1 MKKRMCAVFAAAL
14 GLLLSSCASELLES
28 AGSKEQPASG
38 GQTGFIEMSLCDVEK
53 AVGKSGSEKSARFL
67 DVSEIKKATVNVYY
81 GKDSCISEENIQVSA
96 GKGTVK
102 IENIPVGFNRV
113 IEVVGF
119 KSNSV
124 EGKRIYLSENIVSG
138 KNTIS
143 EIKDGAASAKG
154 KAYLALMNAG
164 VDLNSADFSIS
175 DSKFIAN
182 KSSSCFD
189 ADSFAS
195 AYKSDSSVSPADFYT
210 AQGSVN
216 FTNLVDASGYTV
228 YLDDPLSAKLS
239 VSSDSEK
246 SAQITDVASGTWT
259 VYADDGTETK
269 SVGKVTVKGGEA
281 TDFTDAIGNA
291 LKGKVLIFAKT
302 AQSNIYVWS
311 DSSET
316 KLNGDYPGNTFTA
329 DDCSSYMN
337 DATGWKMLDITTSYN
352 SSLGTINFILST
364 NQVKH
369 PDKDIKSGKSA
380 TFWFD
385 GTDFYDSDP
394 TTKPDDSGSGSGT
407 GGDDDVPVIDDV
419 SLSSV
424 KVNGSAASISGTSV
438 TFRKTGTDDSF
449 AVTSVEATPKDSSA
463 SVTYSATSGTVSA
476 GNSETFTITVTNGAK
491 TENYTLTVSYTK
503 KTDQGGTESEY
514 YWTNK
519 NGYGTNKTIS
529 DWSDWTEAEKIAQ
542 CAAYDDPRTW
552 RGNQEVPY
560 DVYALYAAYDD
571 TNLYLM
577 VELTNIVDRAS
588 FMGHN
593 YAASDNAWWD
603 NRDIPLGFLINTGK
617 GTTQTSP
624 LVLSSGSTEPI
635 WGSVNFTDSEG
646 FDFIFYGSS
655 KYGYASHKNAFVG
668 VGTPGLFKLNQSTGY
683 FSYDSD
689 YCLSANTGTT
699 TGTAGIDVKYIRQCQ
714 VSSTIYYESTP
725 NDNRTT
731 SAQTGEDL
739 LASSTYTSVKTG
751 DLDMS
756 YQYTIPLSTL
766 GISKDYLENTGIGV
780 RQLTT
785 NSGSLMDCAPWDVSM
800 VDVASD
806 ECSDDSD
813 TSAEK
818 KDVDN
823 ITSAQARVGH
833 K

>member
-38 GQTGFIEMSLCDVEK
+38 EQTGFIEMSLCDVEK
-53 AVGKSGSEKSARFL
+53 TVVKSGSEKSARFL

-216 FTNLVDASGYTV
+216 FTNLVNASGYTV

-316 KLNGDYPGNTFTA
+316 KLNGEYPGNTFTA

-364 NQVKH
+364 NQVKN

-542 CAAYDDPRTW
+542 GAANDDPRVFCHW
-552 RGNQEVPY
+552 SMHENPC
-560 DVYALYAAYDD
+560 DAYALYAAYDD
-571 TNLYLM
+571 DKLYLM
-577 VELTNIVDRAS
+577 VELPNVQDMVATDA
-588 FMGHN
+588 
-593 YAASDNAWWD
+593 YPLSDNAQYW
-603 NRDIPLGFLINTGK
+603 NRGTPFFFAFETGK
-617 GTTQTSP
+617 GVGGDGSMISTADTYVWGNA
-624 LVLSSGSTEPI
+624 VL
-635 WGSVNFTDSEG
+635 FSE
-646 FDFIFYGSS
+646 
-655 KYGYASHKNAFVG
+655 KNIDTMIACHSNPEK
-668 VGTPGLFKLNQSTGY
+668 GTPGVFYTNSEGL
-683 FSYDSD
+683 FSYSSD
-689 YCLSANTGTT
+689 LCLTFGGTGVSVSWDGGANKTQGLVSKNLWGIKAVGTDQGRLSENIHTDTYIDFYELGHDPDYDLKWQITVPLSALRITKNEL
-699 TGTAGIDVKYIRQCQ
+699 
-714 VSSTIYYESTP
+714 ES
-725 NDNRTT
+725 N
-731 SAQTGEDL
+731 
-739 LASSTYTSVKTG
+739 
-751 DLDMS
+751 
-756 YQYTIPLSTL
+756 
-766 GISKDYLENTGIGV
+766 GIGV
-780 RQLTT
+780 MFVLSDGA
-785 NSGSLMDCAPWDVSM
+785 SGMDCLPWDSCM
-800 VDVASD
+800 IDNAEKPYSKG
-806 ECSDDSD
+806 ES

-818 KDVDN
+818 EDVDT
-823 ITSAQARVGH
+823 ITVPLARIGH

>member
-28 AGSKEQPASG
+28 AGSKEPSASG
-38 GQTGFIEMSLCDVEK
+38 CQTGFIEMSLGDVEK
-53 AVGKSGSEKSARFL
+53 AVGKSDSRKSARFL
-67 DVSEIKKATVNVYY
+67 DVSEIKKATVNVWL
-81 GKDSCISEENIQVSA
+81 GKDSCISEENVQVSA

-124 EGKRIYLSENIVSG
+124 EGKRIYLSTDIVSG

-164 VDLNSADFSIS
+164 FDLNSADFSLS
-175 DSKFIAN
+175 DSKFIEN

-216 FTNLVDASGYTV
+216 FTNLVNASGYTV
-228 YLDDPLSAKLS
+228 YLDDPLSEKLS

-246 SAQITDVASGTWT
+246 SAQITVVASGTWT

-291 LKGKVLIFAKT
+291 LKGKVMIFAKT
-302 AQSNIYVWS
+302 AQTNIYVWS
-311 DSSET
+311 DSSNT
-316 KLNGDYPGNTFTA
+316 KLNGEYPGNTFTA

-364 NQVKH
+364 NQVKN

-394 TTKPDDSGSGSGT
+394 TTKPDDGGSGSGT
-407 GGDDDVPVIDDV
+407 GGGDVPVIDDV

-438 TFRKTGTDDSF
+438 TFRKTGTEDSF
-449 AVTSVEATPKDSSA
+449 AVTSVEAVPKDSSA
-463 SVTYSATSGTVSA
+463 EVTYSATSGTVSA

-491 TENYTLTVSYTK
+491 TETYTLTVSYTK

-529 DWSDWTEAEKIAQ
+529 AWSDWTEAEKIAQ
-542 CAAYDDPRTW
+542 GAANDDPRVFCHW
-552 RGNQEVPY
+552 SMHENPC
-560 DVYALYAAYDD
+560 DAYALYAAYDD
-571 TNLYLM
+571 DKLYLM
-577 VELTNIVDRAS
+577 VELPNVQDMVATDE
-588 FMGHN
+588 
-593 YAASDNAWWD
+593 YPLSDNAQYW
-603 NRDIPLGFLINTGK
+603 NRGTPFFFAFETGK
-617 GTTQTSP
+617 GVGGDGSMISTADTYVWGNA
-624 LVLSSGSTEPI
+624 VL
-635 WGSVNFTDSEG
+635 FSE
-646 FDFIFYGSS
+646 
-655 KYGYASHKNAFVG
+655 KNIDTMIACHSNPEK
-668 VGTPGLFKLNQSTGY
+668 GTPGVFYTNSEGL
-683 FSYDSD
+683 FSYSSD
-689 YCLSANTGTT
+689 LCLTFSGTGVSVSWDGGANKTQGLVSKNLWGIKAVGTDQGRLSENTHTDTYIDFYELGHDPDYDLKWQITVPLSALRIT
-699 TGTAGIDVKYIRQCQ
+699 K
-714 VSSTIYYESTP
+714 SELES
-725 NDNRTT
+725 N
-731 SAQTGEDL
+731 
-739 LASSTYTSVKTG
+739 
-751 DLDMS
+751 
-756 YQYTIPLSTL
+756 
-766 GISKDYLENTGIGV
+766 GIGV
-780 RQLTT
+780 MFVLSDGA
-785 NSGSLMDCAPWDVSM
+785 SGMDCLPWDSCM
-800 VDVASD
+800 IDNAEKPYSQG
-806 ECSDDSD
+806 ES

-818 KDVDN
+818 EDVDT
-823 ITSAQARVGH
+823 ITVPLARIGH

>member
-14 GLLLSSCASELLES
+14 GLLLSSCTSELLES
-28 AGSKEQPASG
+28 AGSKEQFASG
-38 GQTGFIEMSLCDVEK
+38 CQTGFIEMSLGDVEK
-53 AVGKSGSEKSARFL
+53 AIGKSGSEKSARFL
-67 DVSEIKKATVNVYY
+67 DVSEIKKAAVNVWL
-81 GKDSCISEENIQVSA
+81 GKDSCISEENVQVSA

-124 EGKRIYLSENIVSG
+124 EGKRIYLSTDIVSG

-164 VDLNSADFSIS
+164 FDLNSADFSLS
-175 DSKFIAN
+175 DSKFIEN

-216 FTNLVDASGYTV
+216 FTNLVNASGYTV
-228 YLDDPLSAKLS
+228 YLDDPLSEKLS
-239 VSSDSEK
+239 VSSDSQK

-291 LKGKVLIFAKT
+291 LKGKVMIFAKT
-302 AQSNIYVWS
+302 AQTNIYVWS
-311 DSSET
+311 DSSNT
-316 KLNGDYPGNTFTA
+316 KLNGEYPGNTFTA

-364 NQVKH
+364 NQVKN

-385 GTDFYDSDP
+385 GTDFHDSDP

-407 GGDDDVPVIDDV
+407 GGGDDPVIDDV

-438 TFRKTGTDDSF
+438 TFRKTGTEDSF
-449 AVTSVEATPKDSSA
+449 AVTSVEAAPKDSSA
-463 SVTYSATSGTVSA
+463 EVTYSATSGTVSA

-491 TENYTLTVSYTK
+491 TETYTLTVSYTK

-529 DWSDWTEAEKIAQ
+529 GWSDWTEAEKIAQ
-542 CAAYDDPRTW
+542 GAANDDPRVFCHW
-552 RGNQEVPY
+552 SMHENPC
-560 DVYALYAAYDD
+560 DAYALYAAYDD
-571 TNLYLM
+571 DKLYLM
-577 VELTNIVDRAS
+577 VELPNVQDMVATDE
-588 FMGHN
+588 
-593 YAASDNAWWD
+593 YPLSDNAQYW
-603 NRDIPLGFLINTGK
+603 NRGTPFFFAFETGK
-617 GTTQTSP
+617 GVGGDGSMISTADTYVWGNA
-624 LVLSSGSTEPI
+624 VL
-635 WGSVNFTDSEG
+635 FSE
-646 FDFIFYGSS
+646 
-655 KYGYASHKNAFVG
+655 KNIDTMIACHSNPEK
-668 VGTPGLFKLNQSTGY
+668 GTPGVFYTNSEGL
-683 FSYDSD
+683 FSYSSD
-689 YCLSANTGTT
+689 LCLTFSGTGVSVSWDGGANKTQGLVSKNLWGIKAVGTDQGRLSENTHTDTYIDFYELGHDPDYDLKWQITVPLSALRIT
-699 TGTAGIDVKYIRQCQ
+699 K
-714 VSSTIYYESTP
+714 SELES
-725 NDNRTT
+725 N
-731 SAQTGEDL
+731 
-739 LASSTYTSVKTG
+739 
-751 DLDMS
+751 
-756 YQYTIPLSTL
+756 
-766 GISKDYLENTGIGV
+766 GIGV
-780 RQLTT
+780 MFVLSDGA
-785 NSGSLMDCAPWDVSM
+785 SGMDCLPWDSCM
-800 VDVASD
+800 IDNAEKPYSQG
-806 ECSDDSD
+806 ES

-818 KDVDN
+818 EDVDT
-823 ITSAQARVGH
+823 ITVPLARIGH

>member
-28 AGSKEQPASG
+28 EGSKEQPASR
-38 GQTGFIEMSLCDVEK
+38 GQTGFIEMSLGDVEK
-53 AVGKSGSEKSARFL
+53 AVVKSDSEKSARFL
-67 DVSEIKKATVNVYY
+67 DASEIKKATVNVHF
-81 GKDSCISEENIQVSA
+81 GKPSCISEENVSVSS

-119 KSNSV
+119 KANGV
-124 EGKRIYLSENIVSG
+124 EGKRIYLSTNIVSG

-175 DSKFIAN
+175 DSKFIEN

-195 AYKSDSSVSPADFYT
+195 AYMSDSSVSPADFYT

-216 FTNLVDASGYTV
+216 FTNLVNASGYTV
-228 YLDDPLSAKLS
+228 YLDDPLSEKLS

-302 AQSNIYVWS
+302 AQTNIYVWS
-311 DSSET
+311 DGSET

-337 DATGWKMLDITTSYN
+337 DATGWKMLDITSSYN
-352 SSLGTINFILST
+352 SLLGTINFILST
-364 NQVKH
+364 NQVKN

-394 TTKPDDSGSGSGT
+394 TTKSDDSGSGSGT

-463 SVTYSATSGTVSA
+463 SVTYSATSGTVLA

-503 KTDQGGTESEY
+503 KSDAGGTESEY

-529 DWSDWTEAEKIAQ
+529 GLSSWSEDDKIIQGVA
-542 CAAYDDPRTW
+542 CDTPRCWLGGHEYPDP
-552 RGNQEVPY
+552 
-560 DVYALYAAYDD
+560 DLYAMFAAYDD
-571 TNLYLM
+571 TNLYLLIEIPNVDDADAVDNDKCYAGSQFLPM
-577 VELTNIVDRAS
+577 GIV
-588 FMGHN
+588 M
-593 YAASDNAWWD
+593 
-603 NRDIPLGFLINTGK
+603 NTGK
-617 GTTQTSP
+617 RTAGNGTLDTG
-624 LVLSSGSTEPI
+624 SSV
-635 WGSVNFTDSEG
+635 WQGSVLYTWESGIDTMLMFHPRIGIGEPSIFKTQSDGTFTYESSVKVASEKQYCIG
-646 FDFIFYGSS
+646 FTRAGVEREIYFNECVSENMWAAVVDEKGNWGGKSS
-655 KYGYASHKNAFVG
+655 
-668 VGTPGLFKLNQSTGY
+668 TDMT
-683 FSYDSD
+683 SYDYVD
-689 YCLSANTGTT
+689 YIAAGKKMSA
-699 TGTAGIDVKYIRQCQ
+699 YQ
-714 VSSTIYYESTP
+714 V
-725 NDNRTT
+725 
-731 SAQTGEDL
+731 
-739 LASSTYTSVKTG
+739 
-751 DLDMS
+751 
-756 YQYTIPLSTL
+756 TIPLAALDIDKSY
-766 GISKDYLENTGIGV
+766 IENTGISVGCFS
-780 RQLTT
+780 TYGAST
-785 NSGSLMDCAPWDVSM
+785 MDCLPWDSCM
-800 VDVASD
+800 IDSAS
-806 ECSDDSD
+806 ESYSSDPS
-813 TSAEK
+813 SSKEK
-818 KDVDN
+818 EDVDN
-823 ITSAQARVGH
+823 ITAELARIGH

>member
-28 AGSKEQPASG
+28 AGSKEQSASG
-38 GQTGFIEMSLCDVEK
+38 GQTGFIEMSLGDVEK

-81 GKDSCISEENIQVSA
+81 GKDSCISEENVQVSG

-216 FTNLVDASGYTV
+216 FTNLVNASGYTV

-316 KLNGDYPGNTFTA
+316 KLNGEYPGNTFTA

-364 NQVKH
+364 NQVKN

-542 CAAYDDPRTW
+542 GAANDDPRVFCHW
-552 RGNQEVPY
+552 SMHENPC
-560 DVYALYAAYDD
+560 DAYALYAAYDD
-571 TNLYLM
+571 DKLYLM
-577 VELTNIVDRAS
+577 VELPNVQDMVATDA
-588 FMGHN
+588 
-593 YAASDNAWWD
+593 YPLSDNAQYW
-603 NRDIPLGFLINTGK
+603 NRGTPFFFAFETGK
-617 GTTQTSP
+617 GVGGDGSMISTADTYVWGNA
-624 LVLSSGSTEPI
+624 VL
-635 WGSVNFTDSEG
+635 FSE
-646 FDFIFYGSS
+646 
-655 KYGYASHKNAFVG
+655 KNIDTMIACHSNPEK
-668 VGTPGLFKLNQSTGY
+668 GTPGVFYTNSEGL
-683 FSYDSD
+683 FSYSSD
-689 YCLSANTGTT
+689 LCLTFGGTGVSVSWDGGANKTQGLVSKNLWGIKAVGTDQGRLSENIHTDTYIDFYELGHDPDYDLKWQITVPLSALRITKNEL
-699 TGTAGIDVKYIRQCQ
+699 
-714 VSSTIYYESTP
+714 ES
-725 NDNRTT
+725 N
-731 SAQTGEDL
+731 
-739 LASSTYTSVKTG
+739 
-751 DLDMS
+751 
-756 YQYTIPLSTL
+756 
-766 GISKDYLENTGIGV
+766 GIGV
-780 RQLTT
+780 MFVLSDGA
-785 NSGSLMDCAPWDVSM
+785 SGMDCLPWDSCM
-800 VDVASD
+800 IDNAEKPYSKG
-806 ECSDDSD
+806 ES

-818 KDVDN
+818 EDVDT
-823 ITSAQARVGH
+823 ITVPLARIGH

>member
-216 FTNLVDASGYTV
+216 FTNLVNASGYTV

-291 LKGKVLIFAKT
+291 LKGKLIIFVKASSAPTLWAWEKNDGT
-302 AQSNIYVWS
+302 ALSEKLDGSWENQKEM
-311 DSSET
+311 DSATSEYMNNPDGWFMRDFSSAGSLKGT
-316 KLNGDYPGNTFTA
+316 GTISFKLNKSDPEY
-329 DDCSSYMN
+329 D
-337 DATGWKMLDITTSYN
+337 
-352 SSLGTINFILST
+352 
-364 NQVKH
+364 
-369 PDKDIKSGKSA
+369 SGKSA

-394 TTKPDDSGSGSGT
+394 TTKPDDNGSGSGT

-542 CAAYDDPRTW
+542 GAANDDPRVFCHW
-552 RGNQEVPY
+552 SMHENPC
-560 DVYALYAAYDD
+560 DAYALYAAYDD
-571 TNLYLM
+571 DKLYLM
-577 VELTNIVDRAS
+577 VELPNVQDMVATDA
-588 FMGHN
+588 
-593 YAASDNAWWD
+593 YPLSDNAQYW
-603 NRDIPLGFLINTGK
+603 NRGTPFFFAFETGK
-617 GTTQTSP
+617 GVGGDGSMISTADTYVWGNA
-624 LVLSSGSTEPI
+624 VL
-635 WGSVNFTDSEG
+635 FSE
-646 FDFIFYGSS
+646 
-655 KYGYASHKNAFVG
+655 KNIDTMIACHSNPEK
-668 VGTPGLFKLNQSTGY
+668 GTPGVFYTNSEGL
-683 FSYDSD
+683 FSYSSD
-689 YCLSANTGTT
+689 LCLTFGGTGVSVSWDGGANKTQGLVSKNLWGIKAVGTDQGRLSENIHTDTYIDFYELGHDPDYDLKWQITVPLSALRITKNEL
-699 TGTAGIDVKYIRQCQ
+699 
-714 VSSTIYYESTP
+714 ES
-725 NDNRTT
+725 N
-731 SAQTGEDL
+731 
-739 LASSTYTSVKTG
+739 
-751 DLDMS
+751 
-756 YQYTIPLSTL
+756 
-766 GISKDYLENTGIGV
+766 GIGV
-780 RQLTT
+780 MFVLSDGA
-785 NSGSLMDCAPWDVSM
+785 SGMDCLPWDSCM
-800 VDVASD
+800 IDNAEKPYSKG
-806 ECSDDSD
+806 ES

-818 KDVDN
+818 EDVDT
-823 ITSAQARVGH
+823 ITVPLARIGH

>member
-28 AGSKEQPASG
+28 AGSKEQSASG
-38 GQTGFIEMSLCDVEK
+38 GQTGFIEMSLGDVEK

-81 GKDSCISEENIQVSA
+81 GKDSCISEENVQVSG

-216 FTNLVDASGYTV
+216 FTNLVNASGYMV

-316 KLNGDYPGNTFTA
+316 KLNGEYPGNTFTA

-364 NQVKH
+364 NQVKN

-542 CAAYDDPRTW
+542 GAANDDPRVFCHW
-552 RGNQEVPY
+552 SMHENPC
-560 DVYALYAAYDD
+560 DAYALYAAYDD
-571 TNLYLM
+571 DKLYLM
-577 VELTNIVDRAS
+577 VELPNVQDMVATDA
-588 FMGHN
+588 
-593 YAASDNAWWD
+593 YPLSDNAQYW
-603 NRDIPLGFLINTGK
+603 NRGTPFFFAFETGK
-617 GTTQTSP
+617 GVGGDGSMISTADTYVWGNA
-624 LVLSSGSTEPI
+624 VL
-635 WGSVNFTDSEG
+635 FSE
-646 FDFIFYGSS
+646 
-655 KYGYASHKNAFVG
+655 KNIDTMIACHSNPEK
-668 VGTPGLFKLNQSTGY
+668 GTPGVFYTNSEGL
-683 FSYDSD
+683 FSYSSD
-689 YCLSANTGTT
+689 LCLTFGGTGVSVSWDGGANKTQGLVSKNLWGIKAVGTDQGRLSENIHTDTYIDFYELGHDPDYDLKWQITVPLSALRITKNEL
-699 TGTAGIDVKYIRQCQ
+699 
-714 VSSTIYYESTP
+714 ES
-725 NDNRTT
+725 N
-731 SAQTGEDL
+731 
-739 LASSTYTSVKTG
+739 
-751 DLDMS
+751 
-756 YQYTIPLSTL
+756 
-766 GISKDYLENTGIGV
+766 GIGV
-780 RQLTT
+780 MFVLSDGA
-785 NSGSLMDCAPWDVSM
+785 SGMDCLPWDSCM
-800 VDVASD
+800 IDNAEKPYSKG
-806 ECSDDSD
+806 ES

-818 KDVDN
+818 EDVDT
-823 ITSAQARVGH
+823 ITVPLARIGH

>member
-38 GQTGFIEMSLCDVEK
+38 GQTGFIEMSLGDVEK
-53 AVGKSGSEKSARFL
+53 AVVKSDSEKSARFL

-81 GKDSCISEENIQVSA
+81 GKSSCISEENVQVSA

-216 FTNLVDASGYTV
+216 FTNLVNASGYTV

-281 TDFTDAIGNA
+281 TDFADAIGNT

-302 AQSNIYVWS
+302 AQTNIYVWS

-364 NQVKH
+364 NQVKN

-438 TFRKTGTDDSF
+438 TFRKTGTADSF

-529 DWSDWTEAEKIAQ
+529 DWSDWTETEKIAQ
-542 CAAYDDPRTW
+542 GAANDDPRVFCHW
-552 RGNQEVPY
+552 SMHENPC
-560 DVYALYAAYDD
+560 DAYALYAAYDD
-571 TNLYLM
+571 DKLYLM
-577 VELTNIVDRAS
+577 VELPNVQDMVATDA
-588 FMGHN
+588 
-593 YAASDNAWWD
+593 YPLSDNAQYW
-603 NRDIPLGFLINTGK
+603 NRGTPFFFAFETGK
-617 GTTQTSP
+617 GVGGDGSMISTADTYVWGNA
-624 LVLSSGSTEPI
+624 VL
-635 WGSVNFTDSEG
+635 FSE
-646 FDFIFYGSS
+646 
-655 KYGYASHKNAFVG
+655 KNIDTMIACHSNPEK
-668 VGTPGLFKLNQSTGY
+668 GTPGVFYTNSEGL
-683 FSYDSD
+683 FSYSSD
-689 YCLSANTGTT
+689 LCLTFGGTGVSVSWDGGANKTQGLVSKNLWGIKAVGTDQGRLSENIHTDTYIDFYELGHDPDYDLKWQITVPLSALRITKNEL
-699 TGTAGIDVKYIRQCQ
+699 
-714 VSSTIYYESTP
+714 ES
-725 NDNRTT
+725 N
-731 SAQTGEDL
+731 
-739 LASSTYTSVKTG
+739 
-751 DLDMS
+751 
-756 YQYTIPLSTL
+756 
-766 GISKDYLENTGIGV
+766 GIGV
-780 RQLTT
+780 MFVLSDGA
-785 NSGSLMDCAPWDVSM
+785 SGMDCLPWDSCM
-800 VDVASD
+800 IDNAEKPYSQGK
-806 ECSDDSD
+806 S

-818 KDVDN
+818 EDVDT
-823 ITSAQARVGH
+823 ITVPLARVGH